1 MSNIE
6 NPTTLYGPTTPI
18 GAFLDAAA
26 ARQPTPGGGSITSL
40 VGALAAS
47 MGEMTLNYSVGRKGL
62 EAYQA
67 ELKPALAELTRARQM
82 LLELMIED
90 QAAFRAV
97 TDARKIPESDPQRA
111 PRFDAALLACIRT
124 PQAMAATGVAMIE
137 LVDRI
142 TNFVNP
148 YLLSDLA
155 VCAELSMATVRCALY
170 NVRVN
175 LADLKDP
182 ADRTN
187 LEKTSSEILARATNL
202 IQRVVPRIWD
212 RQEQTN
218 P

>member
-6 NPTTLYGPTTPI
+6 NPTNPYGPPTPI
-18 GAFLDAAA
+18 GEFLNAAA

-47 MGEMTLNYSVGRKGL
+47 MGEMTLNYSIGRKGL
-62 EAYQA
+62 EAHQDQ
-67 ELKPALAELTRARQM
+67 LKLSVAELTRARQM

-97 TDARKIPESDPQRA
+97 TDARKLPDTDPARA
-111 PRFDAALLACIRT
+111 ARFDAALLACIRI

-137 LVDRI
+137 LVDRLADH
-142 TNFVNP
+142 VNP

-170 NVRVN
+170 NVKVN

-187 LEKTSSEILARATNL
+187 IEKTSTDLLTRATNV

-212 RQEQTN
+212 RQEQSN

>member
-1 MSNIE
+1 MFDAS
-6 NPTTLYGPTTPI
+6 TPI
-18 GAFLDAAA
+18 GTFLDAAA
-26 ARQPTPGGGSITSL
+26 AKQPTPGGGSVAAL
-40 VGALAAS
+40 AGALAAS
-47 MGEMTLNYSVGRKGL
+47 MGEMTLNYSVGKKGL
-62 EAYQA
+62 EAHQDVLA
-67 ELKPALAELTRARQM
+67 PALRELTHARAVLVQ
-82 LLELMIED
+82 LMAED
-90 QAAFRAV
+90 QGAFAAV
-97 TDARKIPESDPQRA
+97 TAARKRPEADPDRDA
-111 PRFDAALLACIRT
+111 CFAAALLACIRI

-142 TNFVNP
+142 TNFGNP

-187 LEKTSSEILARATNL
+187 IEKTSTEILTRATNL